1 VILNH
6 RAAFTYAYGEGIGA
20 TQPAGF
26 GIPVGGNYDA
36 DLRALTWRDAQT
48 AVDITPVGLRAAR
61 VDDGEQDQYVGS
73 HPATR
78 APSVHAPSL
87 AQSRRHGGELAPA
100 GIQPVGSLGRF
111 TERMPARTR
120 S

>member
-73 HPATR
+73 ASSNAGAFGPR
-78 APSVHAPSL
+78 AFSGSIAAP
-87 AQSRRHGGELAPA
+87 RR
-100 GIQPVGSLGRF
+100 
-111 TERMPARTR
+111 
-120 S
+120 